1 MKNQNKK
8 VNELF
13 LRGLLRDVI
22 KNLKFFYG
30 RRAWSTTIKVNFFNP
45 NFITLYYHDFIKIE
59 TKKMKK

>member
-13 LRGLLRDVI
+13 LRGLLRYVI

-30 RRAWSTTIKVNFFNP
+30 RRAWSTTMKLTFFNP
-45 NFITLYYHDFIKIE
+45 NFITLYYHDFYKNRN
-59 TKKMKK
+59 